1 MTVSR
6 TLPTPRLVDG
16 TIQTD
21 LPRRS
26 GYGEDYVLPFG
37 PRVASDENSYH
48 LLRSATP
55 GTGIA
60 GHAAPTTLDNTKPFV
75 LLRAGALRAYL
86 DYLKLVVTAAGTAG
100 TLNYATHILDD
111 GAGFT
116 SGGEDLVQVNPNGE
130 GSNISGLLSFKSG
143 AVVATAGG
151 SQRIVAHQ
159 RARTVIPVVGDVLL
173 FTFGPERPVSG
184 AVLEG
189 TTELERIIHCPP
201 VILAP
206 SQWYK
211 LVLWRASQSAAA
223 SYEVEIGLWER

>member
-1 MTVSR
+1 
-6 TLPTPRLVDG
+6 LVDG
-16 TIQTD
+16 SIQPD
-21 LPRRS
+21 LERRS
-26 GYGEDYVLPFG
+26 GYGEQYVLPFG
-37 PRVASDENSYH
+37 PRVASDEASYH
-48 LLRSATP
+48 VLRNTTP

-75 LLRAGALRAYL
+75 FLRAGATLRAYL
-86 DYLKLVVTAAGTAG
+86 DYIKLVVTAAGTAG

-130 GSNISGLLSFKSG
+130 GGNISGLLIFKAG

-173 FTFGPERPVSG
+173 FRFDAGAPSVSG
-184 AVLEG
+184 MALEG
-189 TTELERIIHCPP
+189 TTELERVIHCPP

-211 LVLWRASQSAAA
+211 LVLWRASQTAAA